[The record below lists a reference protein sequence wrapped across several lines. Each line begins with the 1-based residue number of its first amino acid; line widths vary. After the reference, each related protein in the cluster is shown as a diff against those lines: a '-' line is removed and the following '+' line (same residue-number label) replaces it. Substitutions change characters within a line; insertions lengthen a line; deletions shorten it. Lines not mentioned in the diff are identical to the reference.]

1 MRAVKDTAARLFA
14 STPART
20 VPAADAVRRYVTVIV
35 DAVARSATGSQS
47 PAWRAGVK
55 IAALDPA
62 APYRS
67 ALTDPEVGLHNAQ
80 LVLDH
85 FHVQKLANAAIDD
98 VRRRVQQ
105 ETTGHRGRKPDPL
118 YRSRRTGR
126 RGPLRGGRLHP
137 HGQGAAQVRVRG
149 A

>member
-1 MRAVKDTAARLFA
+1 
-14 STPART
+14 
-20 VPAADAVRRYVTVIV
+20 
-35 DAVARSATGSQS
+35 
-47 PAWRAGVK
+47 VK

-85 FHVQKLANAAIDD
+85 FHVSKLANVAIDD

-105 ETTGHRGRKPDPL
+105 ETTLLCQPEVRHRGAFTTRHEAQVEIAR
-118 YRSRRTGR
+118 YI
-126 RGPLRGGRLHP
+126 RGPNTLRCR
-137 HGQGAAQVRVRG
+137 
-149 A
+149 